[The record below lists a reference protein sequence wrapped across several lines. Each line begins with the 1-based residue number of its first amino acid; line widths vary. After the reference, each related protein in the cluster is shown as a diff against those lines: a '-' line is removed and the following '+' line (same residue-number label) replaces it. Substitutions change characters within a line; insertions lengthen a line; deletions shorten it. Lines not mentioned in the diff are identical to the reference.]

1 MLKPRRNR
9 TESTEDHP
17 TRAKLIAAAVH
28 QIHLHKTDEI
38 DVEAILDE
46 VGVTKGSLYHHF
58 ASVNDL
64 IIAAS
69 LQIFSSSIEETTQWF
84 SAIRNECFTADEVVE
99 RIQLIINQ
107 TQNPERHWFRAQ
119 RARILSLAKTHPEL
133 GVHVAQMQQ
142 RLTSEVADVMVDF
155 QKRGWLR
162 KDVDAKS
169 FVVFLQAFTLGRI
182 IDDVVDEAHRVD
194 SREWINVVEIF
205 ARSFF
210 ITTDAK

>member
-1 MLKPRRNR
+1 MLKPRRR
-9 TESTEDHP
+9 RVDSAEDHP
-17 TRAKLIAAAVH
+17 TRARLIAAAVD
-28 QIHLHKTDEI
+28 QIHLHKTDDI

-69 LQIFSSSIEETTQWF
+69 LHIFSSSIEETTQGF
-84 SAIRNECFTADEVVE
+84 SAMRVECSTADEVVE
-99 RIQLIINQ
+99 RIRLIINQ
-107 TQNPERHWFRAQ
+107 TQNPERHWVRAQ

-142 RLTSEVADVMVDF
+142 RLTSEVAEVMVDF

-194 SREWINVVEIF
+194 SQEWINVVEIF
-205 ARSFF
+205 ANAFF
-210 ITTDAK
+210 ITTGEI